1 MSGGPGPGGPAPGR
15 AARPPWARLRKGA
28 GAGPAGGGRSLAPA
42 RPLLAP
48 DTDGTRRRARQIAGG
63 IYGTIVTAAIL
74 ATVGTELP
82 AVDQAVAVLITL
94 IVYWIAHDY
103 ADLLGSHIAGAEQP
117 GWRDIRDALTASWTM
132 VSASFLPLVVL
143 LAATVAGASD
153 NNADSA
159 GLAAAALALVLYALA
174 AGRAASLGRR
184 PQIVIAA
191 SAAGLGLAM
200 IGLKVFVLTHLH

>member
-1 MSGGPGPGGPAPGR
+1 VTGGPGPGSAGGPEPR
-15 AARPPWARLRKGA
+15 SAAHPA
-28 GAGPAGGGRSLAPA
+28 GASPARRGRPFAPA

-48 DTDGTRRRARQIAGG
+48 DAGGTRRRARQIAGG
-63 IYGTIVTAAIL
+63 IYGTIVTAAIM

-82 AVDQAVAVLITL
+82 AYDQAIAVLITL
-94 IVYWIAHDY
+94 TVYWIAHEY

-117 GWRDIRDALTASWTM
+117 GWQDIRSALTASWTM
-132 VSASFLPLVVL
+132 VSASYLPLVVL

-153 NNADSA
+153 NDADSA
-159 GLAAAALALVLYALA
+159 GLAAAALELVLYALA

>member
-1 MSGGPGPGGPAPGR
+1 VTGGPGPDSAGGPAPQG
-15 AARPPWARLRKGA
+15 AAPPA
-28 GAGPAGGGRSLAPA
+28 GASPARRGRPFAPA

-48 DTDGTRRRARQIAGG
+48 DTGGTRRHARQIAGG
-63 IYGTIVTAAIL
+63 IYGTIVTAAIM

-82 AVDQAVAVLITL
+82 AYDQAIAVLITL
-94 IVYWIAHDY
+94 TVYWIAHEY

-117 GWRDIRDALTASWTM
+117 GWQDIRSALSASWTM
-132 VSASFLPLVVL
+132 VSASYLPLVVL

-153 NNADSA
+153 NDADSA
-159 GLAAAALALVLYALA
+159 GLAAAGLELVLYALA